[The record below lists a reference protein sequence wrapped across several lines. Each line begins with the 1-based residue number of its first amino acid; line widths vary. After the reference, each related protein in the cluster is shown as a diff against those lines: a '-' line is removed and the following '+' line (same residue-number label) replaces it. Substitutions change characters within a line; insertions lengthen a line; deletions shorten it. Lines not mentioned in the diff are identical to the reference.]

1 MVNVIS
7 YEDRFQ
13 PEFKKLNLEWLDLYN
28 LTESHDLM
36 VLNDP
41 RGSIIDQGGDIW
53 LAEENGVIIGSIALM
68 VTEEGFELAKMS
80 VAPEY
85 RGRGISKLLV
95 ETCIARARE
104 LGGSRLILFSNHQ
117 LVTAI
122 KLYER
127 YGFRHIAVEHSPF
140 ETADVKM
147 ELLL

>member
-1 MVNVIS
+1 MVNIIS

-13 PEFKKLNLEWLDLYN
+13 PEFKKLNLEWLDRYN
-28 LTESHDLM
+28 LTESHDLL

-41 RGSIIDQGGDIW
+41 RSSIIDRGGDIW

-68 VTEEGFELAKMS
+68 LTEEGFELAKLT

-85 RGRGISKLLV
+85 RGRGISKILI
-95 ETCIARARE
+95 ETCIAHARE
-104 LGGSRLILFSNHQ
+104 RGVTRLILFSNHQ

-127 YGFRHIAVEHSPF
+127 FGFRHIQVEHSPF
-140 ETADVKM
+140 LTADVKM